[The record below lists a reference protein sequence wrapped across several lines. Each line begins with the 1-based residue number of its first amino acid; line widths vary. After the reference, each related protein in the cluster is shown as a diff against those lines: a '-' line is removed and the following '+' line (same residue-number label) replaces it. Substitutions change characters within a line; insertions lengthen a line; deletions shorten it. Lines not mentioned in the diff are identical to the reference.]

1 VDTDPERLLQTL
13 RDEARATPAAKDFN
27 PV

>member
-13 RDEARATPAAKDFN
+13 RDEAGAPAARSDFN